1 MATNLQIEDSFN
13 NIFGVKHYSVKVLKK
28 KENIFKFIVSVLAY
42 ALFIW
47 LLLIGG
53 TLLLYVADI
62 KIRAAKGDY
71 SAPAFNAYVVL
82 SGSMLPEIA
91 IKDIVVTKKV
101 PAEELEVGD
110 IITFIAPDSRYGGI
124 SITHRILDKYYDE
137 SIGSYTYRTKGD
149 NNNIS
154 DRTYVKFDDIEGK
167 LVQKVSNVG
176 NIVLLLKNKVVIIIV
191 LLIFYILYIH
201 NINVEEKRL
210 LRKEKRR
217 SLKEKYEKKRK

>member
-1 MATNLQIEDSFN
+1 MSTNLQIESSVN
-13 NIFGVKHYSVKVLKK
+13 NIFGVKHYNVKVLKK
-28 KENIFKFIVSVLAY
+28 KENFFKFTISVLSY

-71 SAPAFNAYVVL
+71 SAPVFNAYVVL
-82 SGSMLPEIA
+82 SGSMLPHIE
-91 IKDIVVTKKV
+91 IKDIVVTKKI

-137 SIGSYTYRTKGD
+137 SLGSYTYRTKGD
-149 NNNIS
+149 ANNTADSALVPNENIL
-154 DRTYVKFDDIEGK
+154 GK
-167 LVQKVSNVG
+167 VILKIPKLGYLQD
-176 NIVLLLKNKVVIIIV
+176 LLSSKGG
-191 LLIFYILYIH
+191 LIFVVLIPCLVILSYDIMK
-201 NINVEEKRL
+201 ILKKVGQKTKL
-210 LRKEKRR
+210 IKE
-217 SLKEKYEKKRK
+217 

>member
-1 MATNLQIEDSFN
+1 MATNLEMETSIND
-13 NIFGVKHYSVKVLKK
+13 IFGVKHYSVKVLKK
-28 KENIFKFIVSVLAY
+28 KENFFKFTVSVLSY

-71 SAPAFNAYVVL
+71 SAPVFNAYVVL
-82 SGSMLPEIA
+82 SGSMLPYIEV
-91 IKDIVVTKKV
+91 KDIVVTKKV

-137 SIGSYTYRTKGD
+137 SLGSYTYRTKGD
-149 NNNIS
+149 NNNVADSALVPNSNIL
-154 DRTYVKFDDIEGK
+154 GK
-167 LVQKVSNVG
+167 VILKIPKLGYLQD
-176 NIVLLLKNKVVIIIV
+176 LLSSKGG
-191 LLIFYILYIH
+191 LIFVVLIPCLVILSYDIMK
-201 NINVEEKRL
+201 IFKRIGQKAKL
-210 LRKEKRR
+210 IKE
-217 SLKEKYEKKRK
+217 

>member
-1 MATNLQIEDSFN
+1 MSTNLQIEDSFN

-28 KENIFKFIVSVLAY
+28 KENFFKFTVSVLSY

-101 PAEELEVGD
+101 PAEELEIGD

-137 SIGSYTYRTKGD
+137 ALGSYTYRTKGD
-149 NNNIS
+149 NNNVADSALVPNNNIL
-154 DRTYVKFDDIEGK
+154 GK
-167 LVQKVSNVG
+167 VILKIPKLGYIQD
-176 NIVLLLKNKVVIIIV
+176 LLSSKGG
-191 LLIFYILYIH
+191 LIFVVLIPSLAILSYDIMK
-201 NINVEEKRL
+201 ILKKIGQKTKL
-210 LRKEKRR
+210 IKE
-217 SLKEKYEKKRK
+217 